1 MGPVRILL
9 VEDED
14 RIASFIVKGLQAEG
28 HAVDRAAAV
37 GEALRFVVERTFDIV
52 LLDLLLPDGH
62 GTDVLRA
69 LRATDRETPVIVLSA
84 LGEVDDKV
92 DLLDLGANDYLTK
105 PFAMRE
111 LSARIRAH
119 ARQEHATSHLLAT
132 SMLELDTRTRV
143 ARHGDVS
150 ADLPS
155 REFALLEYLM
165 RHAGQV
171 LTRQQLLDAVW
182 GFDFDTGSNV
192 VDVYVGYLRRK
203 LDIAGD
209 PSSIETV
216 RGAGYRVPA

>member
-1 MGPVRILL
+1 MRILL

-28 HAVDRAAAV
+28 HSVDRAANV
-37 GEALRFVVERTFDIV
+37 HEALDLVATRAFDV
-52 LLDLLLPDGH
+52 GLLDLLLPDGH
-62 GTDVLRA
+62 GSDVLWA
-69 LRATDRETPVIVLSA
+69 MRATDQDTPVIVLSA

-92 DLLDLGANDYLTK
+92 ELLDLGANDYLTK
-105 PFAMRE
+105 PFSMRE

-119 ARQEHATSHLLAT
+119 ARQGQSASHLLVT
-132 SMLELDTRTRV
+132 SALELDTRTRV
-143 ARHGDVS
+143 ACHAETS

-203 LDIAGD
+203 LDVPGE
-209 PSSIETV
+209 PSAIETV

>member
-1 MGPVRILL
+1 MRILL

-28 HAVDRAAAV
+28 HSVDRASGVSEARDIIV
-37 GEALRFVVERTFDIV
+37 GRSFDIV

-62 GTDVLRA
+62 GSDVLRE
-69 LRATDRETPVIVLSA
+69 LRATDTEVPVIVLSA
-84 LGEVDDKV
+84 LGEIDDKV
-92 DLLDLGANDYLTK
+92 ELLDLGASDYLTK

-119 ARQEHATSHLLAT
+119 ARQGQSASHLLTTGA
-132 SMLELDTRTRV
+132 LELDTRTRV
-143 ARHGDVS
+143 ARHGDTT

-165 RHAGQV
+165 RHPGQV

-182 GFDFDTGSNV
+182 GFSFDTGSNV

-203 LDIAGD
+203 LDVPGE

>member
-1 MGPVRILL
+1 VRILL

-14 RIASFIVKGLQAEG
+14 RIASFIVKGLQSEG
-28 HAVDRAAAV
+28 HSVDRASRKR
-37 GEALRFVVERTFDIV
+37 EALDLMSSRSFDLV

-62 GTDVLRA
+62 GSDVLRA
-69 LRATDRETPVIVLSA
+69 LRVTDRDVPVIVLSA

-92 DLLDLGANDYLTK
+92 ELLDLGASDYLTK

-119 ARQEHATSHLLAT
+119 ARQGHSASHRLET
-132 SMLELDTRTRV
+132 TDLELDTRTRI
-143 ARHGDVS
+143 ARHADTT

-171 LTRQQLLDAVW
+171 MTRQQLLDAVW

-203 LDIAGD
+203 LDVPGE
-209 PSSIETV
+209 PSAIETV

>member
-1 MGPVRILL
+1 VRILL

-14 RIASFIVKGLQAEG
+14 RIASFIVKGLRAEG
-28 HAVDRAAAV
+28 HAVDRAATV
-37 GEALRFVVERTFDIV
+37 GEALRLVAERTFDIV

-84 LGEVDDKV
+84 LGEVGDKV

>member
-1 MGPVRILL
+1 MRVLL

-14 RIASFIVKGLQAEG
+14 RIASFVVKGLQAEG
-28 HAVDRAAAV
+28 HTVDRAARV
-37 GEALRFVVERTFDIV
+37 CDALDLIAQRSFDVV
-52 LLDLLLPDGH
+52 LLDLILPDGH
-62 GTDVLRA
+62 GSDVLRV
-69 LRATDRETPVIVLSA
+69 LRNSDREVPVIVLSA

-92 DLLDLGANDYLTK
+92 DLLDLGADDYLTK

-119 ARQEHATSHLLAT
+119 ARQGQASSHLIAA
-132 SMLELDTRTRV
+132 SELELDTRTRV
-143 ARHGDVS
+143 ARHGDIS

-203 LDIAGD
+203 LDIPGE
-209 PSSIETV
+209 PSVVETV